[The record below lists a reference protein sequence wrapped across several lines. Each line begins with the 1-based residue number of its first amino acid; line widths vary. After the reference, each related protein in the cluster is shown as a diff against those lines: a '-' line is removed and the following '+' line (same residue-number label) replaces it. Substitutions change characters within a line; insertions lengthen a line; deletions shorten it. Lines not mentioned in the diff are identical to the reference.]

1 MGNWSIGKLPPKS
14 VGRRWIIE
22 YIVLGKLTHCG
33 EKTVLD
39 SYLITY
45 TKKKNQMDGKPKYE
59 GKYTDSPYKG
69 IIIRISLCS
78 GIWSK
83 FLKPDPD
90 NIKPQTDGYGY
101 IKHKDF
107 S

>member
-45 TKKKNQMDGKPKYE
+45 TKKKKPKWME
-59 GKYTDSPYKG
+59 NLNMKE
-69 IIIRISLCS
+69 
-78 GIWSK
+78 
-83 FLKPDPD
+83 
-90 NIKPQTDGYGY
+90 NIQTPP
-101 IKHKDF
+101 IKE
-107 S
+107 